1 MNIPKTKDTIS
12 DVRASADIFVI
23 PFFANI
29 IYNTSK
35 SYVNNNMPFL
45 FSDFIVL

>member
-23 PFFANI
+23 PFFANAMH
-29 IYNTSK
+29 YTSK
-35 SYVNNNMPFL
+35 SYNISNIAFL
-45 FSDFIVL
+45 FSDFIFL